1 MTDLTCTAFFAV
13 AEKINGTNN
22 GKLMLKNLTPEE
34 RTDVPYWIEL
44 GLVERDTFIAHNDSI
59 RLTD

>member
-1 MTDLTCTAFFAV
+1 MTDLTCTTFFAV

-22 GKLMLKNLTPEE
+22 GKLMLQNLTREE
-34 RTDVPYWIEL
+34 RADVPYWIEL
-44 GLVERDTFIAHNDSI
+44 GLIEHATFVAHNDAI